1 MFTVDL
7 NGTLKQFDVYKHI
20 GPVDQVLSHLQADFS
35 SLHKLCNLLDRFKS
49 VKHCR

>member
-20 GPVDQVLSHLQADFS
+20 GPVDQVL
-35 SLHKLCNLLDRFKS
+35 R
-49 VKHCR
+49 VI